1 VPLARTMIELAF
13 KAGVLLA
20 PAAALVLVRR

>member
-13 KAGVLLA
+13 KSGVLLA
-20 PAAALVLVRR
+20 LAAVLVLVRR